1 MVTTE
6 KPERNQK
13 HARLLQ
19 FSTQTVTLFLS
30 HCTSQSKSQHQPNLE
45 WAETTKLSGKG
56 YGYVEAIKLIENIN
70 AFNLTRV
77 KEKTFIERAKKGR

>member
-6 KPERNQK
+6 KPERKQK

-19 FSTQTVTLFLS
+19 VSTQTVALFLS
-30 HCTSQSKSQHQPNLE
+30 HCTGQSKSQHQPNLE

-56 YGYVEAIKLIENIN
+56 YGYIEAIKLFESIN
-70 AFNLTRV
+70 AFNLTQG
-77 KEKTFIERAKKGR
+77 ERANFD